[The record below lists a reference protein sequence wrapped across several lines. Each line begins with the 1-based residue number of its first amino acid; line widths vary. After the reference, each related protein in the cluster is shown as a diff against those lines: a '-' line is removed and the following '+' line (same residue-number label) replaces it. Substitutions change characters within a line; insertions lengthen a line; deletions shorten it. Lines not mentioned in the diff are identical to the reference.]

1 MKIGIIDADL
11 LGRSKHRFPNLVC
24 EKLSGF
30 WNEHGAQTELLM
42 SYDCVDK
49 YDRVYISKVFTDTPV
64 PEWVMNDALRPS
76 NVLIGGTGFY
86 FDKAPNLPEE
96 IEHHM
101 PNYDLY
107 NDFIEKDIA
116 RARNEKEADGKEFK
130 EKNYRA
136 AFREYTDYSI
146 GFLTRGCFRKCGFC
160 VNKKYDHVFQHSP
173 LKEFFD
179 PTRKKICLLD
189 DNFLGCAK
197 WRDMIEELRDT
208 GRQFKFKQGL
218 DERLLTDEKCEL
230 LFSSNYDGDFIFAFD
245 NVKEYDLIKSK
256 LEMIRR
262 HSDSNYIKFYVLV
275 GFESTDAEDIE
286 NAFKR
291 IALLMDFGAIP
302 YLMRYQSKD
311 DSPWRHSEYAD
322 MYIQMAR
329 WCNQQAVYKQTSFR
343 EFAERSQER
352 HITQGTLCAP
362 MRALINFEKKHPD
375 IAKQY
380 FDKKFKRFK

>member
-42 SYDCVDK
+42 SYDCVDQ

-64 PEWVMNDALRPS
+64 PEWVINDAMRPS
-76 NVLIGGTGFY
+76 NVMIGGTGFY
-86 FDKAPNLPEE
+86 YDKAPNLPEE
-96 IEHHM
+96 VEHHM

-107 NDFIEKDIA
+107 NDFIENDVAKA
-116 RARNEKEADGKEFK
+116 RKEKEADGKEFK

-173 LKEFFD
+173 LNEFFD
-179 PTRKKICLLD
+179 PARKKICLLD
-189 DNFLGCAK
+189 DNFLGCPK
-197 WRDMIEELRDT
+197 WRDMLEELRAT